1 MIPLNIVILP
11 AQSATPAPDPLF
23 HFAGGP
29 GEAATEQAAGNAQR
43 FAAIRKDRDIVMVDQ
58 RGTGGSNELTCVFE
72 GSRERATLLF
82 GGVFPDN
89 ELAKCRA
96 DLEKRADLRLYHT
109 DVAVQDID
117 EVRGWLGYDKINI
130 YGGSYGTKAALFYMR
145 RFPDRVRTSTLRAVQ
160 AVESSMLENARD
172 AQDALDRA
180 MVACASEAPCA
191 AAYPNLRAELASA
204 LSTADTR
211 PASLRIFDAI
221 RKDTVDIAVTRGVF
235 AGALRRLLMDAT
247 TARSVPLAIHQAA
260 TGDWTIMR
268 VGLTRTLSISADIA
282 WGMMVSIICTE
293 EPAKI
298 ARGDIARAAAGT
310 FYGDA
315 QIKTIV
321 PTCAKW
327 AGGTPPRD
335 YDQPV
340 RATIPTL
347 LLSGEIDPTTPPRM
361 AEMTARTLPN
371 NLNVVLPGI
380 SHGPFPQCAI
390 DIMGAVVASGAVKGI
405 DTSCV
410 RSMRREPF
418 VVP

>member
-11 AQSATPAPDPLF
+11 ALSATPAPDPLF

-43 FAAIRKDRDIVMVDQ
+43 FASIRKERDIVMVDQ

-82 GGVFPDN
+82 GGIFPDN
-89 ELAKCRA
+89 EIAKCRSE
-96 DLEKRADLRLYHT
+96 LEKRADLRLYHT
-109 DVAVQDID
+109 DIAVQDAD
-117 EVRGWLGYDKINI
+117 EVRAWLGYEKINI

-145 RFPDRVRTSTLRAVQ
+145 RFSDRVRTSTLRAVQ
-160 AVESSMLENARD
+160 SVESSMLENARD

-180 MVACASEAPCA
+180 ITACASEAPCA

-211 PASLRIFDAI
+211 PASLRVFDGI
-221 RKDTVDIAVTRGVF
+221 RKDTVEIAVTRGVF

-268 VGLTRTLSISADIA
+268 VGLTRTLAISADIA

-293 EPAKI
+293 EPPKI
-298 ARGDIARAAAGT
+298 VRGDIARAAAGT

-321 PTCAKW
+321 PSCAKW
-327 AGGTPPRD
+327 SSGTPPRD

-340 RATIPTL
+340 KSTVPTL

-361 AEMTARTLPN
+361 SEMTARALPN
-371 NLNVVLPGI
+371 SLRVVMPGV
-380 SHGPFPQCAI
+380 SHGPFPQCAV
-390 DIMGAVVASGAVKGI
+390 DVMTGLVVSGTVKGI

-410 RSMRREPF
+410 QSMRREPF